1 MNRRT
6 AKKQH
11 CGDYLE
17 LGFSV
22 DAELSPGLSIEKLD
36 IFLNEFCDFVRE
48 QRLFFG
54 GGANNIDNTFS
65 MFLTSSIL
73 KPGSVKYYQSVTSEQ
88 RTKVMEWCQ
97 ARSEIQRLQVGDLKD
112 CWQKLTR
119 KDWERSFA
127 DYMQGAPKLR

>member
-11 CGDYLE
+11 CGEYLE

-36 IFLNEFCDFVRE
+36 NFLNEFCDFVRE
-48 QRLFFG
+48 QRMFFG

-73 KPGSVKYYQSVTSEQ
+73 KPGSVKYYQSVTPEQ

-97 ARSEIQRLQVGDLKD
+97 GRSEIQRLQVGDLKD
-112 CWQKLTR
+112 SWR
-119 KDWERSFA
+119 KFSRRELDKSFA
-127 DYMQGAPKLR
+127 DYMQGAQKLR